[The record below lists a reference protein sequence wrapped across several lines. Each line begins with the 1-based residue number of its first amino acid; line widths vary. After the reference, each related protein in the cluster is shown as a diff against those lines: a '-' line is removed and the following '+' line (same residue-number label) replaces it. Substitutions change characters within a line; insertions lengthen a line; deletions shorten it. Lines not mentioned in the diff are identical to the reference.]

1 MVKKPL
7 SDKKTVNI
15 GNECK
20 LVKHRNLVV
29 NDNEY
34 KVPISVTSN
43 NQQGVNTNK
52 WFSKNRFAPLNDI
65 SPRSRFDDHKVLPF
79 KQTDNNDKGST
90 NKGHKVG
97 VARGERLNVIQSI
110 QAHHK

>member
-7 SDKKTVNI
+7 SDKKPVNI
-15 GNECK
+15 GNECT

-34 KVPISVTSN
+34 KVPISITSN

-52 WFSKNRFAPLNDI
+52 WFSKDRFAPLDDI
-65 SPRSRFDDHKVLPF
+65 SPRSHCDDQKVLPF
-79 KQTDNNDKGST
+79 KQTDNNDKGGP

-97 VARGERLNVIQSI
+97 VACGECHTVIQSVSTS
-110 QAHHK
+110 